1 MMGLLDMASPEKKM
15 QQPQQKKMG
24 GLLDMGNMDNMNS
37 QNDMPQNE
45 GDENDKMLNEML
57 QNPTVETVQKIIEQ
71 ISANGNPESRQ
82 VIPILEKLETP
93 EQITQFATLVQQK
106 RAMNE

>member
-15 QQPQQKKMG
+15 QQPQQQKMG
-24 GLLDMGNMDNMNS
+24 GLLDMGNMS
-37 QNDMPQNE
+37 QNDAMSQNE

-71 ISANGNPESRQ
+71 ISANGNPESQQ

-93 EQITQFATLVQQK
+93 EQITQFATLVKQK
-106 RAMNE
+106 RAINE

>member
-1 MMGLLDMASPEKKM
+1 MTGLLDMASPEKKM
-15 QQPQQKKMG
+15 QQPQQQKMG
-24 GLLDMGNMDNMNS
+24 GLLDMGNMS
-37 QNDMPQNE
+37 QNDAMSQNE

-71 ISANGNPESRQ
+71 ISANGNPESQQ

-93 EQITQFATLVQQK
+93 EQITQFATLVKQK